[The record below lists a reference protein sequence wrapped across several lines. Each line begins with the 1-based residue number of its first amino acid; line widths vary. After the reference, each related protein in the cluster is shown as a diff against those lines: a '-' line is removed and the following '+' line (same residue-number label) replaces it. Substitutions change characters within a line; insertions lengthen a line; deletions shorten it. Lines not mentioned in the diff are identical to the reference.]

1 MSELK
6 QPIDRWVQVGAV
18 NLHYLDWGTAGQPPV
33 LLLHGGAQTA
43 HSWDEFARAIRDD
56 FHVVALDQRGH
67 GDSAWAPD
75 ADYTTAA
82 FLADLEGFVAHLGWD
97 RFTLMGLSM
106 GGINAI
112 TFAGTHPEQVARL
125 VIVDVGPEINQAGV
139 EAIRRF
145 VSGGPEEID
154 SFDEFVALAHR
165 FNPRRSIEN
174 IRERLSHN
182 LRRQPNGKWTWKFD
196 KVFRDPERVRP
207 RDSAALWELIGKIR
221 APSLIVRGEQSDVLD
236 PDVAER
242 MAAILPA
249 GRVVTIP
256 GAGHSVMGDNPPA
269 FRAAVEEF
277 LAAHPA

>member
-1 MSELK
+1 MSRAFE
-6 QPIDRWVQVGAV
+6 GASGNRLV
-18 NLHYLDWGTAGQPPV
+18 ASEMGAAGHPV
-33 LLLHGGAQTA
+33 LLLHGGGQTRHA
-43 HSWDEFARAIRDD
+43 WSRTARRLAEAGY
-56 FHVVALDQRGH
+56 HALALVQRGH

-82 FLADLEGFVAHLGWD
+82 FLADLEGFAAHLGWD

-196 KVFRDPERVRP
+196 RVFRDPERVRP
-207 RDSAALWELIGKIR
+207 RDSAALWELVGKIR
-221 APSLIVRGEQSDVLD
+221 APSLIVRVEHSDVLD
-236 PDVAER
+236 QDVA
-242 MAAILPA
+242 
-249 GRVVTIP
+249 
-256 GAGHSVMGDNPPA
+256 
-269 FRAAVEEF
+269 
-277 LAAHPA
+277 

>member
-1 MSELK
+1 MSEPV
-6 QPIDRWVQVGAV
+6 QPVDRWTRVGDLT
-18 NLHYLDWGTAGQPPV
+18 LHYLDWGTAGRPPV

-43 HSWDEFARAIRDD
+43 HSWDEFARAIRDRYQ
-56 FHVVALDQRGH
+56 VIALDQRGH
-67 GDSAWAPD
+67 GDSDWAPD
-75 ADYTTAA
+75 ADYSGPA
-82 FLADLEGFVAHLGWD
+82 FLHDLEGFLDHLGWD
-97 RFTLMGLSM
+97 RFTLLGLSM

-112 TFAGTHPEQVARL
+112 TFAGTHPERVAQL
-125 VIVDVGPEINQAGV
+125 VIVDVGPEINRAGV

-154 SFDEFVALAHR
+154 SFDDFVAMAHR

-182 LRRQPNGKWTWKFD
+182 LRQQPNGKWTWKFD
-196 KVFRDPERVRP
+196 KIFRDPERVRP
-207 RDSAALWELIGKIR
+207 RDSAALWELVGKIR
-221 APSLIVRGEQSDVLD
+221 APSLVVRGEQSDVLD
-236 PDVAER
+236 PEVAQR

-277 LAAHPA
+277 FVEHPV

>member
-1 MSELK
+1 MS
-6 QPIDRWVQVGAV
+6 QPAQPTDRWVRIGAI
-18 NLHYLDWGTAGQPPV
+18 NLHYLDWGTAGRPPV

-43 HSWDEFARAIRDD
+43 HSWDEFARAIRDRY
-56 FHVVALDQRGH
+56 HVIALDQRGH
-67 GDSAWAPD
+67 GDSDWAPD
-75 ADYTTAA
+75 ADYSGPA
-82 FLADLEGFVAHLGWD
+82 FLRDLEGFLDHLGWD
-97 RFTLMGLSM
+97 RFTLLGLSM

-112 TFAGTHPEQVARL
+112 TFAGTHPERVARL
-125 VIVDVGPEINQAGV
+125 VIVDVGPEINRAGV

-154 SFDEFVALAHR
+154 SFDDFVAMAHR

-182 LRRQPNGKWTWKFD
+182 LRQQPNGKWTWKFD

-207 RDSAALWELIGKIR
+207 RDSAALWELVGKIR
-221 APSLIVRGEQSDVLD
+221 APTLVVRGEQSDVLD
-236 PDVAER
+236 PEVAER

-277 LAAHPA
+277 FAEHPV